1 MDLIV
6 KKKKFFAVLLFF
18 NMLLIT
24 VGCGHETGKEPISE
38 DQVLVAEYM
47 QILPEESLLE
57 MTYLL
62 SDHYVYMTG
71 IRQGA
76 DGSGVET
83 VIWRMGQDQES
94 QEQIAVYPDEKLLQW
109 CISADGQLAMISYRI
124 SQSGGTEREYLL
136 RLLEEETLIE
146 QICTLEVESADLS
159 YGTMAVR
166 EGEAAVVDSTAR
178 SIIFF
183 DSVTGE
189 QKNVISIEESPYY
202 LAYQKD
208 KLTGVTTGGALY
220 LYNGKT
226 GSREKKAERLY
237 DEAGRINSCAIY
249 EKEVLLATDSG
260 LVSVTLK
267 DLTGTQVADFA
278 EYDILLGDGFAVRKD
293 TEAGEYQILTWYS
306 QGGYAEIYRLH
317 AVPEEEAES
326 LQKEVILLSTYVRD
340 SDLQAAVTAFNKTS
354 DKYRIEIEWGE
365 EIGSGYWNTTAA
377 ELMTGGGP
385 DLFCVSQ
392 QLNFTD
398 YVRQGLLED
407 LTPYIEANLNPEDY
421 IESALYAYR
430 QGESVYGLESGFS
443 LSTLITKKSLF
454 AEEGEVLDT
463 VPDSCLSF
471 ADLEATAAAHPQI
484 KAFREN
490 ADAME
495 VLRDC
500 AAFGGIDYNDY
511 ETLARMLVFA
521 KQYGT
526 GLQPGEKAVLGEN
539 VLTALVNVN
548 SPLQWVDMQA
558 LYGEDI
564 LVAGFPRNDGQGI
577 KHESTAWSINSN
589 SSHKEGAWAFL
600 QFLLSREYQALY
612 RDPVR
617 NGFSVYRDIYERELT
632 AYLEPNGYQL
642 YLPEVGEIITSTTPY
657 YLPASGLQIEA
668 MTKEQIEAVQKITDT
683 SSSYVYT
690 EDYGAW
696 NILYEEAGAYFAGDK
711 SLEDTM
717 ETVKSRMDIYLSE
730 WEY

>member
-1 MDLIV
+1 MNLIV
-6 KKKKFFAVLLFF
+6 KKKLIAALILFS
-18 NMLLIT
+18 MLCIAA
-24 VGCGHETGKEPISE
+24 GCGHETDKDPISE

-47 QILPEESLLE
+47 RILPEESLLE

-83 VIWRMGQDQES
+83 VIWRMGQNQES

-109 CISADGQLAMISYRI
+109 CISADGQLAMICYRI

-136 RLLEEETLIE
+136 RLLEEETLTE
-146 QICTLEVESADLS
+146 QICTLGMKSADLP
-159 YGTMAVR
+159 YGAMAVR

-178 SIIFF
+178 SILFF

-189 QKNVISIEESPYY
+189 QKNVISIEEAPYY
-202 LAYQKD
+202 LAYQGD
-208 KLTGVTTGGALY
+208 KLAGVTAGGALY

-237 DEAGRINSCAIY
+237 DEAGRINACAIY
-249 EKEVLLATDSG
+249 EKEVLIATGGG
-260 LVSVTLK
+260 LVSVILK
-267 DLTGTQVADFA
+267 NMTNAQVADFA
-278 EYDILLGDGFAVRKD
+278 EYDVLLGDGLVVRKD
-293 TEAGEYQILTWYS
+293 TETGAYQILTWYS
-306 QGGYAEIYRLH
+306 QSGYAEIYRLQ
-317 AVPEEEAES
+317 AVPGEEAES
-326 LQKEVILLSTYVRD
+326 LQKEVILLSVYMKD
-340 SDLQAAVTAFNKTS
+340 PDLQAAVTAFNKSS
-354 DKYRIEIEWGE
+354 DRYRVEIEWGE
-365 EIGSGYWNTTAA
+365 EIGTGYWNTTVA

-398 YVRQGLLED
+398 YIRQGLLED

-421 IESALYAYR
+421 VESALYAYR
-430 QGESVYGLESGFS
+430 QGDSVYGLESSFS
-443 LSTLITKKSLF
+443 LSTLITKKNLF
-454 AEEGEVLDT
+454 AEEGEDLDT
-463 VPDSCLSF
+463 VSDTCLSF
-471 ADLEATAAAHPQI
+471 ADLEAAAAAHPQI
-484 KAFREN
+484 IAFREN

-526 GLQPGEKAVLGEN
+526 GLQSDEKAVLGEN
-539 VLTALVNVN
+539 VLTALVNVW
-548 SPLQWVDMQA
+548 SPLQWADIQA

-564 LVAGFPRNDGQGI
+564 LVAGFPRNDGQGV
-577 KHESTAWSINSN
+577 KHESRAWSINSN

-617 NGFSVYRDIYERELT
+617 NGFSVYRDIYERELM
-632 AYLEPNGYQL
+632 AYSEPNSYQL
-642 YLPEVGEIITSTTPY
+642 YLPEIGEIVTAATLY
-657 YLPASGLQIEA
+657 YLPASGLQIET

-683 SSSYVYT
+683 SSSYIYT
-690 EDYGAW
+690 EDYDAW

-711 SLEDTM
+711 SLEDIM

-730 WEY
+730 REY